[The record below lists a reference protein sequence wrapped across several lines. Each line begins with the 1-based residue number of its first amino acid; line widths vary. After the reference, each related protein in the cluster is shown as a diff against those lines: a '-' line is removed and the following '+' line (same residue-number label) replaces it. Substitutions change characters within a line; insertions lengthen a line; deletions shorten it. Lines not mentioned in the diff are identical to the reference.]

1 MHEESAPKEQV
12 LQAEIARLQKIVKAL
27 MDRAERNT
35 SVQGSDFNLFQTAV
49 TLEGQVRRRTEQ
61 LEAAR
66 QETEKMT
73 RALRESEN
81 RQRLLIENSP
91 VSIHE
96 IGLDGRINSMNQAG
110 LAMLGLKEESAV
122 LGGLYLQTVE
132 SQDRERLEELLRR
145 AYCGE
150 TNHFEFRG
158 SGGHG
163 QIYASCFVPIKQK
176 NGRVEKIMGITED
189 ITERKHAEEQVR
201 NLALYDALTK
211 VANRRLLIDRLGLAT
226 GLSRRSRCYGA
237 VMFLDLDNFKPLND
251 RYGHDVGDLLLVE
264 VAHRISHCV
273 RETDT
278 VARFGGDE
286 FVVLL
291 AELNEDGQRSRTN
304 AGMVAEKIRAALAEP
319 YLLIRE
325 RQGAADTTVE
335 HRCTSSIGAVLFI
348 GNETS
353 MEEILKR
360 ADKAMYQAKKDG
372 RNLVRFFQ

>member
-1 MHEESAPKEQV
+1 MPESPPKEQA
-12 LQAEIARLQKIVKAL
+12 LQAEIARLNKIIKAL

-35 SVQGSDFNLFQTAV
+35 SVQVSDFNLFQTAI
-49 TLEGQVRRRTEQ
+49 TLEGQVRKRTEQ

-66 QETEKMT
+66 LETEKMT

-81 RQRLLIENSP
+81 RHRLLIENSP

-110 LAMLGLKEESAV
+110 LAMLGLKEESEV
-122 LGGLYLQTVE
+122 QGSLYLQAVG
-132 SQDRERLEELLRR
+132 SHDRERIEELLRR

-158 SGGHG
+158 SGPNG
-163 QIYASCFVPIKQK
+163 QIYASCLVPIKQK
-176 NGRVEKIMGITED
+176 NGKVGKVMGITED
-189 ITERKHAEEQVR
+189 ITERKHAEDQVR
-201 NLALYDALTK
+201 SFAFNDALTK
-211 VANRRLLIDRLGLAT
+211 IANRRLLIDRLGQAM
-226 GLSRRSRCYGA
+226 GLSKRSRRYGA
-237 VMFLDLDNFKPLND
+237 VMFMDLDNFKPLND
-251 RYGHDVGDLLLVE
+251 RYGHDAGDLLLIE
-264 VAHRISHCV
+264 VAHRISHSV

-291 AELNEDGQRSRTN
+291 AELDADEQRSRTN
-304 AGMVAEKIRAALAEP
+304 AGTVAEKIRAALAEP

-325 RQGAADTTVE
+325 QQSATETTVE

-348 GNETS
+348 GNEAS
-353 MEEILKR
+353 PEELLKR
-360 ADKAMYQAKKDG
+360 ADRAMYQAKKDG
-372 RNLVRFFQ
+372 RNKVRFSQ

>member
-1 MHEESAPKEQV
+1 MPESPPKEQA
-12 LQAEIARLQKIVKAL
+12 LQAEIARLNKIIKAL

-35 SVQGSDFNLFQTAV
+35 SVQVSDFNLFQTAI
-49 TLEGQVRRRTEQ
+49 TLEGQVRKRTEQ

-66 QETEKMT
+66 LETEKMT

-81 RQRLLIENSP
+81 RHRLLIENSP

-110 LAMLGLKEESAV
+110 LAMLGLKEESEV
-122 LGGLYLQTVE
+122 QGSLYLQAVG
-132 SQDRERLEELLRR
+132 SHDRERIEELLRR

-158 SGGHG
+158 SGPNG
-163 QIYASCFVPIKQK
+163 QIYASCLVPIKQK
-176 NGRVEKIMGITED
+176 NGKVGKVMGITED
-189 ITERKHAEEQVR
+189 ITERKHAEDQVR
-201 NLALYDALTK
+201 SFAFHDALTK
-211 VANRRLLIDRLGLAT
+211 IANRRLLIDRLGQAM
-226 GLSRRSRCYGA
+226 GLSKRSRRYGA
-237 VMFLDLDNFKPLND
+237 VMFMDLDNFKPLND
-251 RYGHDVGDLLLVE
+251 RYGHDAGDLLLIE
-264 VAHRISHCV
+264 VAHRISHSV

-291 AELNEDGQRSRTN
+291 AELDADEQRSRTN
-304 AGMVAEKIRAALAEP
+304 AGTVAEKIRAALAEP

-325 RQGAADTTVE
+325 QQSAAETTVE

-348 GNETS
+348 GNEAS
-353 MEEILKR
+353 PEELLKR
-360 ADKAMYQAKKDG
+360 ADRAMYQAKKDG
-372 RNLVRFFQ
+372 RNKVRFSQ